1 MILKT
6 KQNMKK
12 YILYSLLV
20 AFTFISSCSKDTTL
34 SETNRARKM
43 IEDKAW
49 FLDYSQTG
57 TLTETY
63 VGQATYCINFLKNL
77 TTQDSDGLN
86 GKYSVEKVNGQLQIH
101 LQVKTISGNS
111 IEYIYDIVS
120 VGASNLILSYT
131 ESGTIIKL
139 YFTNKR

>member
-1 MILKT
+1 
-6 KQNMKK
+6 MKK
-12 YILYSLLV
+12 YFLYSLLA

-34 SETNRARKM
+34 AETNLAQKM

-57 TLTETY
+57 TMTKTY
-63 VGQATYCINFLKNL
+63 VGQATYYINFFKNL

-86 GKYSVEKVNGQLQIH
+86 GSYSVEKVSGQLQIH
-101 LQVKTISGNS
+101 VQAKTSNGNP

-120 VGASNLILSYT
+120 VGSENLILSYT
-131 ESGTIIKL
+131 ITGKTTQL
-139 YFTNKR
+139 YYTSKR

>member
-1 MILKT
+1 
-6 KQNMKK
+6 MKK
-12 YILYSLLV
+12 YFLYSLLV

-34 SETNRARKM
+34 SETNLAQKM

-101 LQVKTISGNS
+101 LQVKTTRGNS

>member
-1 MILKT
+1 
-6 KQNMKK
+6 MKK
-12 YILYSLLV
+12 HLLYSLLA

-34 SETNRARKM
+34 AETKLAQKM

-57 TLTETY
+57 TLTKTY
-63 VGQATYCINFLKNL
+63 VGQATYYINFLKNGD
-77 TTQDSDGLN
+77 TQDSDGLN
-86 GKYSVEKVNGQLQIH
+86 GTYSVEKISGQLQIH
-101 LQVKTISGNS
+101 VQATTSNGIS
-111 IEYIYDIVS
+111 IEYIYTIVS

-131 ESGTIIKL
+131 LSGTTTHL